1 MISQNLR
8 DFVSQFEKEL
18 NVDNITE
25 KTLIR
30 KKLIEVIEYF
40 VEYTDINFF
49 DLVNID
55 SHKDLL
61 NAKDFLKLT
70 INKVFMLNKVNN
82 SLKLSYVT
90 SKNTK
95 YINIVELGNVS
106 YRVNVE
112 VNSSLSKSEELSIM
126 KVFYDLYFKS
136 ASNEDMT
143 IQERYLLAEL
153 LERVELSKVKFFSQS
168 NKADSLSDITK
179 KLYGLSEDTEV
190 NESLSNFVSSL
201 ISYFDYFVETSNK
214 GRLLRDLIAL

>member
-70 INKVFMLNKVNN
+70 INKVFMLNRVNN

-106 YRVNVE
+106 YLVNVE
-112 VNSSLSKSEELSIM
+112 VNSPLSKSEELSIM

-136 ASNEDMT
+136 ASDEDMT
-143 IQERYLLAEL
+143 IQERCLLAEL

-168 NKADSLSDITK
+168 NKVDSLSNITK

-190 NESLSNFVSSL
+190 HESLSDFVSSL
-201 ISYFDYFVETSNK
+201 ISYFDYFIEISNK
-214 GRLLRDLIAL
+214 GD